1 MTKLEKLSLAG
12 VSIASGLVIGYSIQA
27 ARLVRLTRKRI
38 ELTTKKQK
46 LQKIEE
52 AIRPKI
58 EEVESILRE
67 MDQLPDIDEC
77 SDEER
82 EQRKSLGDKAD
93 LLLDEIHSEFKNVDA
108 ILGINISKYL

>member
-1 MTKLEKLSLAG
+1 
-12 VSIASGLVIGYSIQA
+12 
-27 ARLVRLTRKRI
+27 
-38 ELTTKKQK
+38 
-46 LQKIEE
+46 
-52 AIRPKI
+52 
-58 EEVESILRE
+58 